1 VAKYR
6 AFRRTL
12 RFLALRHA
20 VARPIDDGDVRY
32 SSDRQLFHVS
42 SEPDTLGR
50 SPSIP
55 TPSRNRVA
63 SQPPAK
69 CQQAK
74 RFVSYVISSSLPSW
88 RTYVG
93 DPQPIARRG
102 AEVAFDQV
110 GRGLRSA
117 VSHGSGYP
125 LSPACPIEAGGLH
138 QARDPLAPEMD
149 ASR

>member
-12 RFLALRHA
+12 RYLALRHA

-55 TPSRNRVA
+55 APSRNRVA

-74 RFVSYVISSSLPSW
+74 RFVSYVISPSLPSW

-93 DPQPIARRG
+93 DPQPIGRRG
-102 AEVAFDQV
+102 DEVAFDQI
-110 GRGLRSA
+110 GCRPRARLSHRGS
-117 VSHGSGYP
+117 
-125 LSPACPIEAGGLH
+125 
-138 QARDPLAPEMD
+138 
-149 ASR
+149 

>member
-1 VAKYR
+1 MAKYR

-12 RFLALRHA
+12 RCLALRHA

-55 TPSRNRVA
+55 APSRNRVA

-88 RTYVG
+88 RTYIG
-93 DPQPIARRG
+93 DPQPIGCRSD
-102 AEVAFDQV
+102 EVAFDQV
-110 GRGLRSA
+110 GRRLRA
-117 VSHGSGYP
+117 AFAHRGSYP
-125 LSPACPIEAGGLH
+125 LRRLTPQRPAAFIKRATRLRPT
-138 QARDPLAPEMD
+138 
-149 ASR
+149 

>member
-1 VAKYR
+1 MAKYR

-12 RFLALRHA
+12 RCLALRHA

-55 TPSRNRVA
+55 APSRNRVA

-88 RTYVG
+88 RTDIGHAELIEASWVEAAGKVG
-93 DPQPIARRG
+93 EDRTA
-102 AEVAFDQV
+102 AVAV
-110 GRGLRSA
+110 RSA
-117 VSHGSGYP
+117 LKLDYLEGCLP
-125 LSPACPIEAGGLH
+125 FEQGGRKSL
-138 QARDPLAPEMD
+138 
-149 ASR
+149 